1 MRRKKNSPNSVNL
14 GLKVNEELI
23 SVLLRL
29 SQVKFKSEKEFMK
42 YVIEE
47 GLRLTES
54 KVGFFYLYNEEKKE
68 IRLISWSKGVKKM
81 CKTLKTSHDSV
92 ENAGVWADCI
102 RVRKPVIYND
112 YPNLRTK
119 KGYPKDHLP
128 INRLLTMPIFDHDE
142 IIGVL
147 GVGNKADTYSDIDIT
162 KLSFITN
169 YLSPFLNNLNM
180 EMKLKNY
187 RKHLEHLV
195 QDRTIELEESRDN
208 LKFQNEL
215 LIALKKQ
222 IPIKKILED
231 CVKIFQ
237 NFIKCSAVGIRLI
250 NSEGDFPYQA
260 QLGFPAKFVKI
271 ENVQD
276 HKSEDC
282 LCYSVIG
289 GNNQSFSP
297 HYTSNGS
304 FFVNNFSELFRRKKH
319 TLFSKRNFCF
329 LYSYES
335 LAVIPFKHN
344 QEVFGLFHIADVH
357 PNLFS
362 PKMLELLENAAIQVG
377 NILYQHLIQEELKK
391 NEEKFHMITETTSV
405 GVLILQNMQ
414 VKYFNRALLQL
425 SQIPTELLF
434 NSDANLIPKEF
445 YDIIQQFN
453 QKLLDNSLEFKKQ
466 NAHETIQLFTYQSKV
481 PLWVDVA
488 IKSIRYESLPA
499 IIITFTDVTK
509 LVESKREIEKSE
521 KQVRELMEREITNL
535 KMIDQLKTDFIYRAS
550 HELKTPLNAVMSS
563 SQLLSKYSQQS
574 LNKKE
579 SELVDLILKG
589 GLRLKKLIETL
600 VESLRIEDT
609 APEIMRT
616 DVDLVFL
623 IKNTI
628 DLYQYLLEQR
638 NDDLH
643 LELPAN
649 LIFSIDQ
656 VKIEQVITNL
666 LVNAINNT
674 PPSGK
679 ITISLKNFKNF
690 IEFSIRDTGIGIKKE
705 NMDRIFKKFGKIEQF
720 GKGKDI
726 ITEGS
731 GLGLYI
737 SKKIIEMHD
746 GKIWVESK
754 GENHGS
760 VFKFRLFKV

>member
-1 MRRKKNSPNSVNL
+1 
-14 GLKVNEELI
+14 
-23 SVLLRL
+23 
-29 SQVKFKSEKEFMK
+29 
-42 YVIEE
+42 
-47 GLRLTES
+47 
-54 KVGFFYLYNEEKKE
+54 
-68 IRLISWSKGVKKM
+68 
-81 CKTLKTSHDSV
+81 
-92 ENAGVWADCI
+92 
-102 RVRKPVIYND
+102 
-112 YPNLRTK
+112 
-119 KGYPKDHLP
+119 
-128 INRLLTMPIFDHDE
+128 
-142 IIGVL
+142 
-147 GVGNKADTYSDIDIT
+147 
-162 KLSFITN
+162 
-169 YLSPFLNNLNM
+169 
-180 EMKLKNY
+180 
-187 RKHLEHLV
+187 
-195 QDRTIELEESRDN
+195 
-208 LKFQNEL
+208 
-215 LIALKKQ
+215 
-222 IPIKKILED
+222 
-231 CVKIFQ
+231 
-237 NFIKCSAVGIRLI
+237 
-250 NSEGDFPYQA
+250 
-260 QLGFPAKFVKI
+260 
-271 ENVQD
+271 
-276 HKSEDC
+276 
-282 LCYSVIG
+282 
-289 GNNQSFSP
+289 
-297 HYTSNGS
+297 
-304 FFVNNFSELFRRKKH
+304 
-319 TLFSKRNFCF
+319 
-329 LYSYES
+329 
-335 LAVIPFKHN
+335 
-344 QEVFGLFHIADVH
+344 
-357 PNLFS
+357 
-362 PKMLELLENAAIQVG
+362 
-377 NILYQHLIQEELKK
+377 
-391 NEEKFHMITETTSV
+391 
-405 GVLILQNMQ
+405 
-414 VKYFNRALLQL
+414 
-425 SQIPTELLF
+425 
-434 NSDANLIPKEF
+434 
-445 YDIIQQFN
+445 
-453 QKLLDNSLEFKKQ
+453 
-466 NAHETIQLFTYQSKV
+466 
-481 PLWVDVA
+481 
-488 IKSIRYESLPA
+488 
-499 IIITFTDVTK
+499 
-509 LVESKREIEKSE
+509 
-521 KQVRELMEREITNL
+521 
-535 KMIDQLKTDFIYRAS
+535 MIDQLKTDFIYRAS